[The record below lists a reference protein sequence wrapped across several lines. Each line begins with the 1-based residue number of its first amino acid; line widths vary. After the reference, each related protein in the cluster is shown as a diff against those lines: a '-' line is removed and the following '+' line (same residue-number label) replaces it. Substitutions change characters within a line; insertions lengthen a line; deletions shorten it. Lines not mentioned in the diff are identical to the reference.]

1 MRRDGGRKRR
11 GDIKGGY
18 EKEALVFVQAMKTLP
33 GPSRALSVLG
43 VWNSVG
49 NYFKRHVW
57 G

>member
-11 GDIKGGY
+11 GDVKGGY

-43 VWNSVG
+43 VWDSVG